1 MVFMDPIPRTSAPL
15 MIGLFFRGKAVSMLL
30 TGPIRGPEGVSAPDQ
45 PQIMMDG
52 RLVLVLGMTPI
63 LVYAIGITGF
73 SQLGRQRTQPQ
84 ERKEGFRLLVFSQH
98 MASNHPVVSDRL
110 LLSFALAAMYRYL
123 QFNLLSNSKK
133 NIF

>member
-1 MVFMDPIPRTSAPL
+1 MVFMDSIPRISAPL

-30 TGPIRGPEGVSAPDQ
+30 TGPIWGPEGVSAPDQ

-84 ERKEGFRLLVFSQH
+84 ERKEGFRLLVFS
-98 MASNHPVVSDRL
+98 
-110 LLSFALAAMYRYL
+110 
-123 QFNLLSNSKK
+123 
-133 NIF
+133 

>member
-1 MVFMDPIPRTSAPL
+1 
-15 MIGLFFRGKAVSMLL
+15 
-30 TGPIRGPEGVSAPDQ
+30 
-45 PQIMMDG
+45 MDG

-110 LLSFALAAMYRYL
+110 LLSFVLAAVYR
-123 QFNLLSNSKK
+123 
-133 NIF
+133 